1 MKKLIGL
8 AGPARVGKSTVAEIL
23 CNRFN
28 FEERAYADPLK
39 RSLMELTGLGKD
51 YFYDQDFKHEFH
63 PLIGMSPRMLMQLF
77 GTEFV
82 RNTIRKDFWVERMR
96 WDLKRSYGNQVISDV
111 RFDDEADL
119 IRDLGGTVI
128 ILSRD
133 GFAHNAEHLSEAG
146 ITKRD
151 GDLPIYMINDVIRAE
166 YQVTEML
173 RDLKLV

>member
-1 MKKLIGL
+1 MRKLIGL
-8 AGPARVGKSTVAEIL
+8 AGPAMVGKSTVAEIL
-23 CNRFN
+23 RSRFN
-28 FEERAYADPLK
+28 FEERAYANPLK
-39 RSLMELTGLGKD
+39 KALMELTGLGKD

-63 PLIGMSPRMLMQLF
+63 PLIGMSPRILMQLF

-82 RNTIRKDFWVERMR
+82 RDTIRKDFWVERMK

-111 RFDDEADL
+111 RFNDEANL

-133 GFAHNAEHLSEAG
+133 GFTYSAAHFSEAG
-146 ITKRD
+146 IEQLD
-151 GDLPIYMINDVIRAE
+151 GDIQIHLANDVTSAE

-173 RDLKLV
+173 RDLKLI